1 MAEKLITLTE
11 KEFADKTAEA
21 MAKSTEH
28 NDGDAPS
35 MLPVLETLII
45 LKFTSELQ
53 SILFD

>member
-11 KEFADKTAEA
+11 KEFSDKTAEA
-21 MAKSTEH
+21 MAKSTKH
-28 NDGDAPS
+28 NDGDTPS

-45 LKFTSELQ
+45 LKFTAELQ